1 MRPEIELVT
10 TGAELL
16 NGSTCN
22 RHAQWLGLQLFQIGW
37 SLTRDTTVTDD
48 PSAILDA
55 ITSACARTDVVI
67 VTGGLGPTSDDVTRD
82 VAAAWFG
89 TKIVMHEPS
98 RLAVVRA
105 YQKRNKP
112 LNETVER
119 HALVVEGAKV
129 LENHH
134 GLAAGEHLEK
144 NGKHLFLL
152 PGPPREFHGMMK
164 DHVIPWLSRLGM
176 AGQFKLHIFQTA
188 GLGESDI
195 MAKLEHEGYAA
206 LHVDT
211 AYCAEPGRVTIRVRE
226 RSHAEVDFDTAAKM
240 IHHALGHSIYS
251 QQDETIEHAAGR
263 LLKERGRTIAV
274 AESCTGG
281 MIGQRLTAVPGSSA
295 YMRGGV
301 IAYHNDIK
309 VGLLHVDHNLL
320 VQYGAVSEQVAMAM
334 AEGVRKIAGADI
346 GLSVT
351 GIAGP
356 DGGTVEK
363 PVGLVYIAV
372 ADAKGRAVHELRLG
386 GGRDIIRESSAT
398 MALDLVRVRLES
410 K

>member
-1 MRPEIELVT
+1 MKPEIELVT

-16 NGSTCN
+16 NGCTVN
-22 RHAQWLGLQLFQIGW
+22 RHAQWFGLQLFQIGW
-37 SLTRDTTVTDD
+37 TLTRDTTVVDD
-48 PSAILDA
+48 PAAIRDAILSA
-55 ITSACARTDVVI
+55 FQRTSVVV

-89 TKIVMHEPS
+89 TKIIMHEPS
-98 RLAVVRA
+98 RLAVVRS

-112 LNETVER
+112 LNDTVER
-119 HALVVEGAKV
+119 HALVVEGAEV

-152 PGPPREFHGMMK
+152 PGPPREFHGMTK
-164 DHVIPWLSRLGM
+164 DHVIPWLDRLAV
-176 AGQFKLHIFQTA
+176 AGRFRLHVFQTA

-195 MAKLEHEGYAA
+195 MAKLEHEGYTS
-206 LHVDT
+206 LNVDT
-211 AYCAEPGRVTIRVRE
+211 AYCAEPGRVSIRVRE
-226 RSHAEVDFDTAAKM
+226 KINAANDFNQAVKV
-240 IHHALGHSIYS
+240 IQHALGRSVYS
-251 QQDETIEHAAGR
+251 QQDETIEHAVGR

-281 MIGQRLTAVPGSSA
+281 MIGQRLTAIPGSSA
-295 YMRGGV
+295 YVRGGV
-301 IAYHNDIK
+301 IAYHNDVK
-309 VGLLHVDHNLL
+309 AGLLHVDKKLL
-320 VQYGAVSEQVAMAM
+320 EQFGAVSEPVAVAM
-334 AEGVRKIAGADI
+334 AEGVRLITGADI

-356 DGGTVEK
+356 DGGTAEK
-363 PVGLVYIAV
+363 PVGLVYIGI
-372 ADAKGRAVHELRLG
+372 ADSNGSLARELRLG

-398 MALDLVRVRLES
+398 MALDLVRTRLERR
-410 K
+410 